1 MKKEKNAEFEVKVHN
16 GNGWVRVKAATDGKM
31 LAVLLMVSD
40 GKEQVSIK
48 PTEHE
53 LNALKNQ
60 LEELLHF
67 MGDD

>member
-16 GNGWVRVKAATDGKM
+16 GKGWVRVKAATDGKM
-31 LAVLLMVSD
+31 LAVLLTVDD

-53 LNALKNQ
+53 LNALRSQ
-60 LEELLHF
+60 LEELLNF

>member
-1 MKKEKNAEFEVKVHN
+1 MKKEKNAEFEVK
-16 GNGWVRVKAATDGKM
+16 VKAATDGKM